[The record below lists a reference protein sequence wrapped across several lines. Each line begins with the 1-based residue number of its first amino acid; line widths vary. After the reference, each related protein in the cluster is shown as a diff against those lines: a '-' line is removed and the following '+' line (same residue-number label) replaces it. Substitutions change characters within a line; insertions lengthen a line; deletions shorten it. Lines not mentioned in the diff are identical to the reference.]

1 VLAVDDGLVEV
12 ATAGRRLRLT
22 GLGDADGGPLTAA
35 ALRARGIEPGRAL
48 PRPDPRLRGALAEF
62 DAAVARSEGVWVRR
76 LVERA
81 PTPLG
86 PLDGVAPAV
95 APASCAI
102 DVPNAAA
109 AALAACDG
117 ERRAAAWLAALSV
130 VVSRLG
136 GADTVHLEVDA
147 GAVPDALAPFYA
159 TRVPVRVAVAGADTA
174 GALVEAAGRE
184 LAVVGRHRS
193 YARDAVARYAALR
206 GRRDAG
212 DVGAPVVAFLRAGS
226 ATASATLALRV
237 ADDGLG
243 AEVVLGVGDGL
254 MAAGVAAR
262 VATVLDALLAAPD
275 RPAAAIA
282 ATTAAEQALL
292 LGAWNATAAPF
303 RDDACVHEL
312 FEEQAAR
319 TPDRVA
325 VRFGDEALT
334 YAALNRRANEIAGR
348 LRAAGVGPGAL
359 VGVCVDRSAEM
370 VAGLLGVLKA
380 GAAYVPMDPAYPR
393 ERLATMLEDARP
405 RAVLTERRLADR
417 VAGAAAVLHLD
428 AADAPDDPRWDAN
441 VPSGAAPEGLAYVIF
456 TSGSTGRPK
465 GVMVTHRNVAN
476 FFAGMDRTVG
486 PAPGVWL
493 AVTSIS
499 FDISVLE
506 LFWTL
511 TRGFAVVVQPAG
523 DRASVGARAAEAGA
537 AGQGEARPGRMGFGL
552 FYFAADA
559 ARPADAYRL
568 LVEGAKF
575 ADTHGFDAVWTP
587 ERHFH
592 AFGGLYPNA
601 AVTSAALATV
611 TSRVQLRA
619 GSVVLPLHDPIR
631 VAEEWAVVDN
641 LSGGRVGLSFASGWH
656 ADDFA
661 LKPENYARR
670 REVMAEHIATVRRL
684 WRGESVRVV
693 NGEGREVEVR
703 TQPRPVQ
710 ADPPLWVASAGSVET
725 FRAAGRMGVNVLTN
739 LLGQSTKELR
749 EKVAAYREAR
759 RAAGHAGDGVVTVM
773 LHTLVGPDTEAVRRL
788 VREPFT
794 RYLATSVD
802 LVKSAPWSFPAFRA
816 PSGAGAQELAL
827 DAGAISPE
835 DMQALLDHAFDRYFE
850 TAGLFGTPE
859 KARTVVA
866 GLAAIGVNEV
876 ACLVDF
882 GVEPDVV
889 LAHLPYLKQLMD
901 ASQAGADAPAAAPS
915 VGAALTRYGVT
926 HLQCTPSQARM
937 LAADPDAEAG
947 LRRLDRL
954 LLGGEAL
961 PADLA
966 DAMARLVP
974 GQVLNMYG
982 PTETTVW
989 STVASVR
996 AGEEVTIGR
1005 PIANTVVRL
1014 LDAERRLVPVGATG
1028 ELHIGGAGVTDGY
1041 LHRPELTAE
1050 RFVDDPYAPGARLYR
1065 TGDLAQQLPDGRLRF
1080 VGRADQQVKVSGY
1093 RIELGEIEAVLAEHA
1108 GVRQAV
1114 VAAETHPDA
1123 GTRLVAYVVARGAD
1137 APDAP
1142 TPGTAPPDP
1151 TAAAAR
1157 VGEWQALWDAAYAA
1171 PTAAP
1176 RFNTSGW
1183 TRSDTGAPLPEATMR
1198 EWLDG
1203 TVERLLALRPRRVL
1217 EIGCGTGMLLYRLLP
1232 HVEHYTACD
1241 VAPQALARIDAEL
1254 RPDERAR
1261 VALVEAA
1268 ADAVEPTGP
1277 VDLVIVN
1284 SVAQYFPGGEYLRRV
1299 LERAVACVGDGG
1311 HVWVGDVRSLALLE
1325 AFHVWAELA
1334 RSPDDAGAGAVR
1346 ARVDRRVAGEAE
1358 LAVDPAF
1365 FHALRAEVP
1374 RVAGVRARLK
1384 RGRDRNEM
1392 TRFRYDVVL
1401 DVGAARTG
1409 MLEGAAGAPAV
1420 PAQARRPRRPMPR
1433 RSRRCW
1439 PRARRRCA
1447 SPTCRT
1453 RG

>member
-1 VLAVDDGLVEV
+1 
-12 ATAGRRLRLT
+12 
-22 GLGDADGGPLTAA
+22 
-35 ALRARGIEPGRAL
+35 
-48 PRPDPRLRGALAEF
+48 
-62 DAAVARSEGVWVRR
+62 
-76 LVERA
+76 
-81 PTPLG
+81 
-86 PLDGVAPAV
+86 
-95 APASCAI
+95 
-102 DVPNAAA
+102 
-109 AALAACDG
+109 
-117 ERRAAAWLAALSV
+117 
-130 VVSRLG
+130 
-136 GADTVHLEVDA
+136 
-147 GAVPDALAPFYA
+147 
-159 TRVPVRVAVAGADTA
+159 
-174 GALVEAAGRE
+174 
-184 LAVVGRHRS
+184 
-193 YARDAVARYAALR
+193 
-206 GRRDAG
+206 
-212 DVGAPVVAFLRAGS
+212 
-226 ATASATLALRV
+226 
-237 ADDGLG
+237 
-243 AEVVLGVGDGL
+243 
-254 MAAGVAAR
+254 VAAR
-262 VATVLDALLAAPD
+262 VAGVLDALLAAPD
-275 RPAAAIA
+275 RPAADVA
-282 ATTAAEQALL
+282 ATTAAERALM
-292 LGAWNATAAPF
+292 LGAWNDTAAPF

-319 TPDRVA
+319 TPERTAVA
-325 VRFGDEALT
+325 FGDRSLT
-334 YAALNRRANEIAGR
+334 YAALNRRAKRGRPPPPGRAAWAGR
-348 LRAAGVGPGAL
+348 AGRRVRRPLRRDGGRAARRAQGGRRRV
-359 VGVCVDRSAEM
+359 RS
-370 VAGLLGVLKA
+370 
-380 GAAYVPMDPAYPR
+380 MDPAYPR
-393 ERLATMLEDARP
+393 ERLAMMVEDARP

-749 EKVAAYREAR
+749 EKVTAYREAR

-947 LRRLDRL
+947 CAGSTGCCSAARRS
-954 LLGGEAL
+954 L
-961 PADLA
+961 P
-966 DAMARLVP
+966 
-974 GQVLNMYG
+974 
-982 PTETTVW
+982 TW
-989 STVASVR
+989 
-996 AGEEVTIGR
+996 
-1005 PIANTVVRL
+1005 
-1014 LDAERRLVPVGATG
+1014 
-1028 ELHIGGAGVTDGY
+1028 
-1041 LHRPELTAE
+1041 
-1050 RFVDDPYAPGARLYR
+1050 
-1065 TGDLAQQLPDGRLRF
+1065 
-1080 VGRADQQVKVSGY
+1080 
-1093 RIELGEIEAVLAEHA
+1093 
-1108 GVRQAV
+1108 
-1114 VAAETHPDA
+1114 
-1123 GTRLVAYVVARGAD
+1123 
-1137 APDAP
+1137 P
-1142 TPGTAPPDP
+1142 TPWRD
-1151 TAAAAR
+1151 
-1157 VGEWQALWDAAYAA
+1157 W
-1171 PTAAP
+1171 
-1176 RFNTSGW
+1176 
-1183 TRSDTGAPLPEATMR
+1183 
-1198 EWLDG
+1198 
-1203 TVERLLALRPRRVL
+1203 
-1217 EIGCGTGMLLYRLLP
+1217 C
-1232 HVEHYTACD
+1232 
-1241 VAPQALARIDAEL
+1241 
-1254 RPDERAR
+1254 
-1261 VALVEAA
+1261 
-1268 ADAVEPTGP
+1268 
-1277 VDLVIVN
+1277 
-1284 SVAQYFPGGEYLRRV
+1284 
-1299 LERAVACVGDGG
+1299 
-1311 HVWVGDVRSLALLE
+1311 
-1325 AFHVWAELA
+1325 
-1334 RSPDDAGAGAVR
+1334 
-1346 ARVDRRVAGEAE
+1346 
-1358 LAVDPAF
+1358 
-1365 FHALRAEVP
+1365 
-1374 RVAGVRARLK
+1374 
-1384 RGRDRNEM
+1384 RGRCS
-1392 TRFRYDVVL
+1392 TC
-1401 DVGAARTG
+1401 T
-1409 MLEGAAGAPAV
+1409 V
-1420 PAQARRPRRPMPR
+1420 PPRPPCGRRWR
-1433 RSRRCW
+1433 RSA
-1439 PRARRRCA
+1439 RARR
-1447 SPTCRT
+1447 SPSGGRSRT
-1453 RG
+1453 RSCACSTPSGGSSRWVRRASSTSAARA